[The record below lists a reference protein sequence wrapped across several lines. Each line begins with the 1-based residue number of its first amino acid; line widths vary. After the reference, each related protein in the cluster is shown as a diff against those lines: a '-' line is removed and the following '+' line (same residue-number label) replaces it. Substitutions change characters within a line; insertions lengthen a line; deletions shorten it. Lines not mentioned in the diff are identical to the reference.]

1 MTLAPD
7 AIMAFSNLID
17 RLITI
22 AREEGLASAE
32 IHRRLSAQALLM
44 AADMHCESGGNDE
57 SFIHMARRS
66 LALARTGAV
75 EQ

>member
-1 MTLAPD
+1 MTVITAICRQKGLAPEEVD
-7 AIMAFSNLID
+7 R
-17 RLITI
+17 RLI
-22 AREEGLASAE
+22 A
-32 IHRRLSAQALLM
+32 HALLM
-44 AADMHCESGGNDE
+44 AAGMHCESGGNDA